1 MKQKTLKE
9 QILELK
15 NQGYSYN
22 QIKEKLG
29 CSKATISYHVG
40 VGQKDRT
47 KARTRD
53 GRSKVRKYL
62 QEYKAGK
69 KCADCGEN
77 YPYWILEFDHLRD
90 KKFTIG
96 QFSSKTVDLTIIKEE
111 IEKCDIVCSNCHRNR
126 TFNRSLKD
134 GGGVSWENCDY
145 PE

>member
-9 QILELK
+9 QIIKLK

-22 QIKEKLG
+22 EIKEKLG

-40 VGQKDRT
+40 VGQREKTGER
-47 KARTRD
+47 RRD

-126 TFNRSLKD
+126 TFNRSLKTLD
-134 GGGVSWENCDY
+134 GVGFEHCEY
-145 PE
+145 QE